1 MYRLSSSEGFQTV
14 WVSCYVM
21 QQPQISS
28 EATKAYSSKFFY
40 QTNRKA
46 RLLMKGR
53 DMTLKDTVS
62 GVAGECPL
70 PHRFL

>member
-1 MYRLSSSEGFQTV
+1 MYRRSSFEGFETV

-28 EATKAYSSKFFY
+28 EATKAYSSKFFE
-40 QTNRKA
+40 QANRKA
-46 RLLMKGR
+46 PLLMKR
-53 DMTLKDTVS
+53 HDMTLKDTVS
-62 GVAGECPL
+62 GMAGECPL